1 VNEQALIA
9 LSAIG
14 LAALVCQLLSWW
26 LKLPAIL
33 FLLLAGFLAGP
44 VTGWLNPDQLFGDL
58 LFPFV
63 SLAVAVVLFEGGLTL
78 RLDEIRGIEQVVRRM
93 VSSGLLLSW
102 AVIAGAAAWFMHWPL
117 PLAVLFGAMAV
128 VTGPTVIVPMLRT
141 VRPKP
146 RLANILRWEGIV
158 IDPLGALLSVLV
170 FEFIVARQDQVALGH
185 TLITFAG
192 MLTTGLVL
200 GIAVAQLL
208 GVALRRHWLP
218 EFLHDVA
225 TLLLVFAVFT
235 AANLLMPE
243 SGLLAVTVMGMWLA
257 NLPEVHTDDILDFK
271 ESLSLLLISGLFII
285 LAARLQPGDIT
296 TMGWPALGVLAVV
309 QFVARPLKVALSTWG
324 SNLELR
330 ERALLAWIAPRGI
343 VAAAVAALFALKLEA
358 EGYAAAR
365 DLVPLT
371 FLVIVGTVVLQS
383 ATARWLA
390 RALGVAEP
398 DASGFLIV
406 GAHPLAR
413 AIAGVLA
420 ERGLPVLLSDTD
432 ADAVRRARMESLPVY
447 FGNLVSRHADRK
459 LSLVSLGRLLAL
471 SPRREENTAS
481 ALRYRGEFGSPLIYS
496 LPSPAERS
504 DREED
509 TERRIHKPVI
519 GNIAFGREATYERLA
534 AMLDQGARIRSTRLS
549 ESFDIEDYR
558 HTHGDNA
565 VALFAVSPGGRVH
578 VFEPEPRFE
587 PAADWTIIA
596 LVNNDYGSGE

>member
-1 VNEQALIA
+1 MTEAALIA
-9 LSAIG
+9 LTAIG
-14 LAALVCQLLSWW
+14 LAALVSQVLSWW

-33 FLLLAGFLAGP
+33 FLLVAGFVAGP
-44 VTGWLNPDQLFGDL
+44 VTGWLDPDRLFGDL

-78 RLDEIRGIEQVVRRM
+78 RLDEIRGLERVVRRM
-93 VSSGLLLSW
+93 VSTGLVLSW

-146 RLANILRWEGIV
+146 RLANVLRWEGIV

-170 FEFIVARQDQVALGH
+170 FEFIVARHAQAAIGH
-185 TLITFAG
+185 TLVTFAG
-192 MLTTGLVL
+192 MVITGLAL
-200 GIAVAQLL
+200 GVAVAQVL

-235 AANLLMPE
+235 SANLLMPE

-285 LAARLQPGDIT
+285 LAARLEPSDVAA
-296 TMGWPALGVLAVV
+296 MGWPAIGVLAVV
-309 QFVARPLKVALSTWG
+309 QFVARPLKVAVSTWG
-324 SNLELR
+324 SSLDLR

-343 VAAAVAALFALKLEA
+343 VAAAVAALFALKLES
-358 EGYAAAR
+358 EGYSNAR

-390 RALGVAEP
+390 KALGVAEP
-398 DASGFLIV
+398 EASGFLVV

-413 AIAGVLA
+413 AIAGALA
-420 ERGLPVLLSDTD
+420 ERDIPVLLADTN
-432 ADAVRRARMESLPVY
+432 ADNVRQARVDGLPVY
-447 FGNLVSRHADRK
+447 FGNVVSRHADRK
-459 LSLVSLGRLLAL
+459 LSLVSLGSLLAL
-471 SPRREENTAS
+471 SPRREENTAA
-481 ALRYRGEFGSPLIYS
+481 ALRYRGEFGSPAIYS

-509 TERRIHKPVI
+509 TEQRIHKPVV
-519 GNIAFGREATYERLA
+519 GNVAFGRNATCERLSA
-534 AMLDQGARIRSTRLS
+534 LMRDGARIRTTRLG
-549 ESFDIEDYR
+549 EDFSFEDYKA
-558 HTHGDNA
+558 THGDKA
-565 VALFAVSPGGRVH
+565 IPLFAISPAGRVS
-578 VFEPEPRFE
+578 VFTPDPGFEPSV
-587 PAADWTIIA
+587 DWVIIA
-596 LVNNDYGSGE
+596 LVANDSETQ